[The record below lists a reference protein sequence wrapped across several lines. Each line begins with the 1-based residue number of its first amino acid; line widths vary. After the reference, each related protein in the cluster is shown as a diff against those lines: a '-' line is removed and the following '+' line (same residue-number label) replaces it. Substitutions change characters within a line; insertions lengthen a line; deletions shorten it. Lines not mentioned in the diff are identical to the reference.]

1 MQSRRICPGKPS
13 RGVRRGVTTPAYR
26 WDVALAVQPDLN
38 PAQRALRDA
47 LGATR
52 GERPTFP
59 ADLGPRLRAQLE
71 DGLRPLIVVLDTLGI
86 DKLWVSKHKVSSIH
100 GCEVRFL
107 AEDDR
112 GFEGW
117 TVPMARGTVA
127 HRAIELS
134 MHVRGEP
141 VPAQL
146 VDHTLATLT
155 EGETNGLADW
165 LQSIGELERADL
177 RGAAIDQV
185 CAFLESWPPLDPRW
199 RPRSESK
206 VRVDLLDD
214 RITLSGKVDLTLG
227 VAEGTLAGK
236 VLVDLKTGGFSP
248 VHVDDLR
255 FYALAETIKVG
266 VPPRRVATHYL
277 ESGNLVP
284 EDVSEPLLM
293 SAAARVVDAVNR
305 WLELKAGRLV
315 PVLKP
320 SATCRWCPVLA
331 ECDNGRQHL
340 AAVDEW

>member
-1 MQSRRICPGKPS
+1 MF
-13 RGVRRGVTTPAYR
+13 A
-26 WDVALAVQPDLN
+26 
-38 PAQRALRDA
+38 
-47 LGATR
+47 
-52 GERPTFP
+52 
-59 ADLGPRLRAQLE
+59 ADLGPQLRAQLE
-71 DGLRPLIVVLDTLGI
+71 EGLRPLIVVLDTLGI

-112 GFEGW
+112 GFDGW
-117 TVPMARGTVA
+117 TVPLARGTVA

-141 VPAQL
+141 VPAAL
-146 VDHTLATLT
+146 VDHTLSGLT

-165 LQSIGELERADL
+165 LQSISELERADL

-185 CAFLESWPPLDPRW
+185 CAFLETWPPLDPRW

-206 VRVDLLDD
+206 ARVDLLDD
-214 RITLSGKVDLTLG
+214 RVTLQGKVDLTVG
-227 VAEGTLAGK
+227 VAEGTRAGK

-255 FYALAETIKVG
+255 FYALVEAIKVG

-277 ESGNLVP
+277 DSANLVP
-284 EDVSEPLLM
+284 EDVSEALLT
-293 SAAARVVDAVNR
+293 SAAVRVIDAVTR
-305 WLELKAGRLV
+305 WLELRSGRLV
-315 PVLKP
+315 PTFKP

-331 ECDNGRQHL
+331 ECDSGRQHL
-340 AAVDEW
+340 ATLEEW